1 MQLVVKKHFP
11 ALSVELTP
19 TPSYSNTIA
28 PQLVVLPAQVVAH
41 KVTLY
46 RRKVNILLPAQSRP
60 HEVVKPNGLVW
71 LFEFGWNI
79 VAVLFALQSRDMTT
93 LVRATALVAV
103 LMADDVVGEKYEV
116 ELEDSSEESFV
127 IGFCFSLEVYIR
139 SCFVPL

>member
-1 MQLVVKKHFP
+1 
-11 ALSVELTP
+11 
-19 TPSYSNTIA
+19 
-28 PQLVVLPAQVVAH
+28 
-41 KVTLY
+41 
-46 RRKVNILLPAQSRP
+46 
-60 HEVVKPNGLVW
+60 
-71 LFEFGWNI
+71 
-79 VAVLFALQSRDMTT
+79 MTT